1 MRTKA
6 GGAARTAAATV
17 VFGARTAA
25 PALVSIVALS
35 ACGAN
40 FEAQTNQIYQ
50 PADGANN
57 KDSDVYVM
65 GTLVAADGGHG
76 VVVTRLI
83 NSTQEPD
90 ALVGVTATDD
100 EGNEIA
106 VKPLSKPL
114 ELEPAGALQL
124 ADGAQ
129 VGLEADEL
137 GGLVTLTFTFEKAQ
151 AVTLE
156 APVVPNTGDYVDV
169 EIPGADSSAEPT
181 EEASTE

>member
-1 MRTKA
+1 MRKNA
-6 GGAARTAAATV
+6 GDAARTAATTV

-40 FEAQTNQIYQ
+40 FGAQTNQIYQ
-50 PADGANN
+50 PADGTDN

-65 GTLVAADGGHG
+65 GTLVVAADSHG

-90 ALVGVTATDD
+90 ALVGVTAADD
-100 EGNEIA
+100 EGSEIA
-106 VKPLSKPL
+106 VKELSKPL
-114 ELEPAGALQL
+114 ALPPAGAVQL

-129 VGLEADEL
+129 VGLEAEEL

-156 APVVPNTGDYVDV
+156 APVVDHTGDYASL
-169 EIPGADSSAEPT
+169 EIPGADSSSEPT